1 MSRGWILMGA
11 PEPFNNDGGGE
22 KAAFV
27 FYLKTLVSTP
37 LDPACV
43 HMVDV
48 RMYLWCVFEGAGES
62 GKSTIV
68 KQMKILHVNG
78 FNAEW
83 VPILNGPLA
92 ITYMP
97 IYAFIFIYVCIFM
110 TLPFMS
116 NTVDARMLYIPWMHS
131 VQALQRLLGPLS
143 HAKQLISF
151 TPVSPPP

>member
-22 KAAFV
+22 KSCLRFWPKRLV
-27 FYLKTLVSTP
+27 LKP
-37 LDPACV
+37 LDLACV

-83 VPILNGPLA
+83 VPSLNGPLA
-92 ITYMP
+92 ITYMR
-97 IYAFIFIYVCIFM
+97 IYSYLYMCMFFM

-131 VQALQRLLGPLS
+131 VQALQSLLGPLS
-143 HAKQLISF
+143 HAKQLISC
-151 TPVSPPP
+151 TPLSPMP